1 MNYKPFQLIDNDLK
15 ILYFVCS
22 FLLIFKTKKLIKQSR
37 MQTIKVNVRIVLC
50 YVFLLFLSS
59 NLGYSQT
66 GKKMILKGSLTNLPD
81 GKMYLLGWVN
91 KVLDSTDTKNGKFEF
106 SRVFIDNEPERFT
119 LKHKDDKLNTRII
132 SFQTNKISNGYP
144 FVSQYFMSDPIIIV
158 KGDIIEKKP
167 LNFPLPKNMRLV
179 DFPISAGKQSNA
191 MFDIESKL
199 NHQQSLPNDTE
210 IKKIILKY
218 PYSYFLLSKIIG
230 VKNNYNYK
238 QIVSFLKIFNSEV
251 RNSKSAKALL
261 DYSKEYSRKI
271 SLSKKDVIEKL
282 YNVQGGQEDLL
293 VPSSK
298 KSLIVFWASWCGPCR
313 MEIPE
318 LKKLYEEYKSKS
330 IDFISVSVDDDK
342 KKWLKAVSDEKMPW
356 RQLRATKEQEDFLR
370 IAFKYNSAIPYIVLI
385 DNEYKILLNLTGSSK
400 ENNSLILKY
409 LKNQSN

>member
-1 MNYKPFQLIDNDLK
+1 
-15 ILYFVCS
+15 
-22 FLLIFKTKKLIKQSR
+22 
-37 MQTIKVNVRIVLC
+37 
-50 YVFLLFLSS
+50 
-59 NLGYSQT
+59 
-66 GKKMILKGSLTNLPD
+66 MILKGSLNNLPD
-81 GKMYLLGWVN
+81 GKMYLLGWIN

-106 SRVFIDNEPERFT
+106 KRNYIDNEPQRFT

-132 SFQTNKISNGYP
+132 TFQTKKISNGHP
-144 FVSQYFMSDPIIIV
+144 FASQYFMSDQTIIITGEV
-158 KGDIIEKKP
+158 IEKL
-167 LNFPLPKNMRLV
+167 LNIKLPVNIKLV
-179 DFPISAGKQSNA
+179 DFPITAGMQSNA
-191 MFDIESKL
+191 MFDIEFKLDQL
-199 NHQQSLPNDTE
+199 NHSLSLPDVNE
-210 IKKIILKY
+210 IKKLILKY
-218 PYSYFLLSKIIG
+218 PYSYYLLLKIIDD
-230 VKNNYNYK
+230 KNNYNNT
-238 QIVSFLKIFNSEV
+238 QIVGFLKLFNSEV
-251 RNSKSAKALL
+251 RNCKSAKALL
-261 DYSKEYSRKI
+261 DYSREYSRKI

-293 VPSSK
+293 VPNSK

-318 LKKLYEEYKSKS
+318 LKKLYEVYKSKA

-400 ENNSLILKY
+400 ENNSLLLKY